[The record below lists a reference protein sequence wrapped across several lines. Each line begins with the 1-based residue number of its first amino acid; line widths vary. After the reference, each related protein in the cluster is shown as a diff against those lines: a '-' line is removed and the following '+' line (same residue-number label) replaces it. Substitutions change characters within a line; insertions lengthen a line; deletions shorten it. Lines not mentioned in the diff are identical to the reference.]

1 MPAPPDHSQPDV
13 AIPLARQGRA
23 SVHDRLVDALSQ
35 ALLAIDEAIDIL
47 GEENADELRWT
58 EPHLKTVFQVVN
70 SVMLQITD

>member
-23 SVHDRLVDALSQ
+23 SVHDRLVEALTQ
-35 ALLAIDEAIDIL
+35 ILLATDDAIEIL
-47 GEENADELRWT
+47 GEENADELRWI
-58 EPHLKTVFQVVN
+58 EPHVKTVFQVVN